1 MDAGDSSRL
10 RFERGGPSVR
20 TLKKEYLLHIMLLPG
35 VIVTLIYAY
44 GPMAGLVMAFQQ
56 FEPLSGFFHSKFVGF
71 DNFKYVFNMPDF
83 KQVLWN
89 TVLIAV
95 IKMVLFLLVPL
106 ILALLL
112 NEVTKRWFSRFIQ
125 SAVFLP
131 FFLSWTVLG
140 GVIIELFSLSGPVKL
155 SSNTAAMAGEVKLW
169 PVGFNFDAYRYL
181 GEKVEFFRSLGVS
194 VERVVLGT
202 AVNMFLCFV
211 TAYPLSKSVDQF
223 KFRTVYVWFF
233 AITMFFGGG
242 LIPTY
247 IIVKNT
253 GLIDSIWALILPGA
267 LNVWNMV
274 LMLNFFRTIPRELDE
289 AATIDGAGHWRI
301 LWRIY
306 LPVSLPSIATIGLFT
321 IVGHWN
327 SWFDGILYL
336 NSPEKYPLQTYL
348 STLIMSINSQMTS
361 VSIEQIKA
369 MENLSE
375 KTLQTAQIF
384 MGALPIMVVYPFLQ
398 KYFVKGMTVGSVK
411 E

>member
-1 MDAGDSSRL
+1 MHKPTISRRL
-10 RFERGGPSVR
+10 FVITN
-20 TLKKEYLLHIMLLPG
+20 TLVLSLITLLGIIPFVHLLS
-35 VIVTLIYAY
+35 I
-44 GPMAGLVMAFQQ
+44 
-56 FEPLSGFFHSKFVGF
+56 S
-71 DNFKYVFNMPDF
+71 
-83 KQVLWN
+83 
-89 TVLIAV
+89 
-95 IKMVLFLLVPL
+95 
-106 ILALLL
+106 
-112 NEVTKRWFSRFIQ
+112 
-125 SAVFLP
+125 
-131 FFLSWTVLG
+131 
-140 GVIIELFSLSGPVKL
+140 L
-155 SSNTAAMAGEVKLW
+155 SSNTAAIAGEVRLW
-169 PVGFNFDAYRYL
+169 PVGFNLDAYRYL
-181 GEKVEFFRSLGVS
+181 GEKVEFFRSFRVS
-194 VERVVLGT
+194 LTRVLLGT
-202 AVNMFLCFV
+202 AVNMLLVFI
-211 TAYPLSKSVDQF
+211 TAYPLSKSNHQF
-223 KFRTVYVWFF
+223 KFRTPYVWFF

-247 IIVKNT
+247 MVVKNT
-253 GLIDSIWALILPGA
+253 GLIDSVWALILPGA

-274 LMLNFFRTIPRELDE
+274 LMLNFFRTIPKELEE

-327 SWFDGILYL
+327 AWFDGILYL

-361 VSIEQIKA
+361 ISIEQIKA

-375 KTLQTAQIF
+375 KTLRTAQIF

>member
-1 MDAGDSSRL
+1 MHKPTISR
-10 RFERGGPSVR
+10 R
-20 TLKKEYLLHIMLLPG
+20 I
-35 VIVTLIYAY
+35 
-44 GPMAGLVMAFQQ
+44 
-56 FEPLSGFFHSKFVGF
+56 FV
-71 DNFKYVFNMPDF
+71 VFN
-83 KQVLWN
+83 
-89 TVLIAV
+89 T
-95 IKMVLFLLVPL
+95 
-106 ILALLL
+106 LLL
-112 NEVTKRWFSRFIQ
+112 IMITLLGIIPFIH
-125 SAVFLP
+125 L
-131 FFLSWTVLG
+131 LSV
-140 GVIIELFSLSGPVKL
+140 SL

-169 PVGFNFDAYRYL
+169 PIGFNFDAYRYL

-202 AVNMFLCFV
+202 AVNMFLCFI
-211 TAYPLSKSVDQF
+211 TAFPLSKSADQF
-223 KFRTVYVWFF
+223 KFRTLYVWFF

-242 LIPTY
+242 LIPTF

-274 LMLNFFRTIPRELDE
+274 LMLNFFRTIPKELDE
-289 AATIDGAGHWRI
+289 AATIDGAGHWRV

-327 SWFDGILYL
+327 AWFDGILYL
-336 NSPEKYPLQTYL
+336 NSPDKYPLQTYL

-361 VSIEQIKA
+361 ISIEQIKA

-384 MGALPIMVVYPFLQ
+384 MGALPIMIVYPFLQ

>member
-1 MDAGDSSRL
+1 MHKPTLSRKM
-10 RFERGGPSVR
+10 F
-20 TLKKEYLLHIMLLPG
+20 
-35 VIVTLIYAY
+35 VI
-44 GPMAGLVMAFQQ
+44 
-56 FEPLSGFFHSKFVGF
+56 
-71 DNFKYVFNMPDF
+71 FNS
-83 KQVLWN
+83 
-89 TVLIAV
+89 
-95 IKMVLFLLVPL
+95 
-106 ILALLL
+106 ALLTAITL
-112 NEVTKRWFSRFIQ
+112 LGIIPFIH
-125 SAVFLP
+125 L
-131 FFLSWTVLG
+131 LSV
-140 GVIIELFSLSGPVKL
+140 SL

-181 GEKVEFFRSLGVS
+181 GQKVEFFRSLGVS
-194 VERVVLGT
+194 IERVALGT
-202 AVNMFLCFV
+202 AVNMFLCFIS
-211 TAYPLSKSVDQF
+211 AYPLSKSVDQF
-223 KFRTVYVWFF
+223 KYRTVYVWFF

-361 VSIEQIKA
+361 ISIEQIKA

-375 KTLQTAQIF
+375 KTMQTAQIF

>member
-1 MDAGDSSRL
+1 MIRTTLSR
-10 RFERGGPSVR
+10 RV
-20 TLKKEYLLHIMLLPG
+20 
-35 VIVTLIYAY
+35 
-44 GPMAGLVMAFQQ
+44 
-56 FEPLSGFFHSKFVGF
+56 FV
-71 DNFKYVFNMPDF
+71 VFNTL
-83 KQVLWN
+83 VL
-89 TVLIAV
+89 TAIT
-95 IKMVLFLLVPL
+95 LLGIIPF
-106 ILALLL
+106 IHLLS
-112 NEVTKRWFSRFIQ
+112 VS
-125 SAVFLP
+125 
-131 FFLSWTVLG
+131 
-140 GVIIELFSLSGPVKL
+140 L

-181 GEKVEFFRSLGVS
+181 GEKVEFFRALGVS

-202 AVNMFLCFV
+202 AVNMFLCFI
-211 TAYPLSKSVDQF
+211 TAFPLSKSVDQF

-233 AITMFFGGG
+233 AVTMFFGGG

-267 LNVWNMV
+267 LSVWNMV
-274 LMLNFFRTIPRELDE
+274 LMLNFFRSIPRELDE
-289 AATIDGAGHWRI
+289 AATIDGAGQWRV
-301 LWRIY
+301 LWQIY

-336 NSPEKYPLQTYL
+336 NSPDKYPLQTYL
-348 STLIMSINSQMTS
+348 STLIMSINAQMQS
-361 VSIEQIKA
+361 LSLEQIKA

>member
-1 MDAGDSSRL
+1 MHKSTISRKI
-10 RFERGGPSVR
+10 FVIGN
-20 TLKKEYLLHIMLLPG
+20 TLLLSMITLLG
-35 VIVTLIYAY
+35 VIPFIHL
-44 GPMAGLVMAFQQ
+44 
-56 FEPLSGFFHSKFVGF
+56 LSIS
-71 DNFKYVFNMPDF
+71 
-83 KQVLWN
+83 
-89 TVLIAV
+89 
-95 IKMVLFLLVPL
+95 
-106 ILALLL
+106 
-112 NEVTKRWFSRFIQ
+112 
-125 SAVFLP
+125 
-131 FFLSWTVLG
+131 
-140 GVIIELFSLSGPVKL
+140 L

-169 PVGFNFDAYRYL
+169 PVGFNLDAYRYL
-181 GEKVEFFRSLGVS
+181 GQKVEFFRSLGVS
-194 VERVVLGT
+194 VERVALGT
-202 AVNMFLCFV
+202 AINMLLVFI
-211 TAYPLSKSVDQF
+211 TAFPLSKSNDQF
-223 KFRTVYVWFF
+223 KYRTMYAWFF

-274 LMLNFFRTIPRELDE
+274 LMLNFFRGIPRELDE
-289 AATIDGAGHWRI
+289 AATIDGAGQWRV

-327 SWFDGILYL
+327 AWFDGILYL
-336 NSPEKYPLQTYL
+336 NSPAKYPLQTYL
-348 STLIMSINSQMTS
+348 STLIMAINSQMTS
-361 VSIEQIKA
+361 ISIEQIKA

-375 KTLQTAQIF
+375 KTLRTAQIF

>member
-1 MDAGDSSRL
+1 MHKLTMSR
-10 RFERGGPSVR
+10 RVFIICN
-20 TLKKEYLLHIMLLPG
+20 TLLLSAITLLG
-35 VIVTLIYAY
+35 VIPFIHL
-44 GPMAGLVMAFQQ
+44 
-56 FEPLSGFFHSKFVGF
+56 LSIS
-71 DNFKYVFNMPDF
+71 
-83 KQVLWN
+83 
-89 TVLIAV
+89 
-95 IKMVLFLLVPL
+95 
-106 ILALLL
+106 
-112 NEVTKRWFSRFIQ
+112 
-125 SAVFLP
+125 
-131 FFLSWTVLG
+131 
-140 GVIIELFSLSGPVKL
+140 L

-169 PVGFNFDAYRYL
+169 PVGFNLDAYRYL
-181 GEKVEFFRSLGVS
+181 GEKVEFFRSLWVS

-202 AVNMFLCFV
+202 AVNMLLVFI
-211 TAYPLSKSVDQF
+211 TAFPLSKSTDQF
-223 KFRTVYVWFF
+223 KQRTLYVWFF

-274 LMLNFFRTIPRELDE
+274 LMLNFFRTIPKELDE

-327 SWFDGILYL
+327 AWFDGILYL

-348 STLIMSINSQMTS
+348 STLIMSLNSQMTS
-361 VSIEQIKA
+361 ISIEQIQA

-375 KTLQTAQIF
+375 KTLRTAQIF

>member
-1 MDAGDSSRL
+1 MHRPTISRRL
-10 RFERGGPSVR
+10 
-20 TLKKEYLLHIMLLPG
+20 
-35 VIVTLIYAY
+35 
-44 GPMAGLVMAFQQ
+44 
-56 FEPLSGFFHSKFVGF
+56 FV
-71 DNFKYVFNMPDF
+71 
-83 KQVLWN
+83 VLN
-89 TVLIAV
+89 T
-95 IKMVLFLLVPL
+95 
-106 ILALLL
+106 LLL
-112 NEVTKRWFSRFIQ
+112 TAITLLGIIPFIH
-125 SAVFLP
+125 L
-131 FFLSWTVLG
+131 LS
-140 GVIIELFSLSGPVKL
+140 ISL

-169 PVGFNFDAYRYL
+169 PVGLNLDAYRYL
-181 GEKVEFFRSLGVS
+181 GEKVEFFRSLWVA

-202 AVNMFLCFV
+202 VVNMFLVFI
-211 TAYPLSKSVDQF
+211 TAFPLSKSNNQF
-223 KFRTVYVWFF
+223 KYRTPYVWFF

-274 LMLNFFRTIPRELDE
+274 LMLNFFRTIPKELDE
-289 AATIDGAGHWRI
+289 AATIDGAGHWRV
-301 LWRIY
+301 LWSIY

-327 SWFDGILYL
+327 AWFDGILYL

-348 STLIMSINSQMTS
+348 STLIMSINSQLTS
-361 VSIEQIKA
+361 ISIEQIKA

-375 KTLQTAQIF
+375 KTLRTAQIF
-384 MGALPIMVVYPFLQ
+384 MGALPIMAVYPFLQ

>member
-1 MDAGDSSRL
+1 MHKPTLSRKM
-10 RFERGGPSVR
+10 F
-20 TLKKEYLLHIMLLPG
+20 
-35 VIVTLIYAY
+35 VI
-44 GPMAGLVMAFQQ
+44 
-56 FEPLSGFFHSKFVGF
+56 
-71 DNFKYVFNMPDF
+71 FNS
-83 KQVLWN
+83 
-89 TVLIAV
+89 
-95 IKMVLFLLVPL
+95 
-106 ILALLL
+106 ALLTAITL
-112 NEVTKRWFSRFIQ
+112 LGIIPFIH
-125 SAVFLP
+125 L
-131 FFLSWTVLG
+131 LSV
-140 GVIIELFSLSGPVKL
+140 SL

-181 GEKVEFFRSLGVS
+181 GQKVEFFRSLGVS
-194 VERVVLGT
+194 IERVALGT
-202 AVNMFLCFV
+202 AVNMLLCFI
-211 TAYPLSKSVDQF
+211 TAYPLSKSADQF
-223 KFRTVYVWFF
+223 KYRTVYVWFF

>member
-1 MDAGDSSRL
+1 MHKPTISRRL
-10 RFERGGPSVR
+10 FVITN
-20 TLKKEYLLHIMLLPG
+20 TLVLSLITLLGIIPFIHLLS
-35 VIVTLIYAY
+35 I
-44 GPMAGLVMAFQQ
+44 
-56 FEPLSGFFHSKFVGF
+56 S
-71 DNFKYVFNMPDF
+71 
-83 KQVLWN
+83 
-89 TVLIAV
+89 
-95 IKMVLFLLVPL
+95 
-106 ILALLL
+106 
-112 NEVTKRWFSRFIQ
+112 
-125 SAVFLP
+125 
-131 FFLSWTVLG
+131 
-140 GVIIELFSLSGPVKL
+140 L
-155 SSNTAAMAGEVKLW
+155 SSNTAAMAGEVRLW
-169 PVGFNFDAYRYL
+169 PVGFNLDAYRYL
-181 GEKVEFFRSLGVS
+181 GEKVEFFRSFRVS
-194 VERVVLGT
+194 LTRVVLGT
-202 AVNMFLCFV
+202 AVNMLLVFI
-211 TAYPLSKSVDQF
+211 TAYPLSKSNHQF
-223 KFRTVYVWFF
+223 KFRTPYVWFF

-247 IIVKNT
+247 MVVKNT
-253 GLIDSIWALILPGA
+253 GLIDSVWALILPGA

-274 LMLNFFRTIPRELDE
+274 LMLNFFRTIPKELEE

-327 SWFDGILYL
+327 AWFDGILYL

-361 VSIEQIKA
+361 ISIEQIKA

-375 KTLQTAQIF
+375 KTLRTAQIF

>member
-1 MDAGDSSRL
+1 MHKPTISRRL
-10 RFERGGPSVR
+10 FVITN
-20 TLKKEYLLHIMLLPG
+20 TLVLSLITLLGIIPFVHLLS
-35 VIVTLIYAY
+35 I
-44 GPMAGLVMAFQQ
+44 
-56 FEPLSGFFHSKFVGF
+56 S
-71 DNFKYVFNMPDF
+71 
-83 KQVLWN
+83 
-89 TVLIAV
+89 
-95 IKMVLFLLVPL
+95 
-106 ILALLL
+106 
-112 NEVTKRWFSRFIQ
+112 
-125 SAVFLP
+125 
-131 FFLSWTVLG
+131 
-140 GVIIELFSLSGPVKL
+140 L
-155 SSNTAAMAGEVKLW
+155 SSNTAAMAGEVRLW
-169 PVGFNFDAYRYL
+169 PVGFNLDAYRYL
-181 GEKVEFFRSLGVS
+181 GEKVEFFRSFRVS
-194 VERVVLGT
+194 LTRVVLGT
-202 AVNMFLCFV
+202 AVNMLLVFI
-211 TAYPLSKSVDQF
+211 TAYPLSKSNHQF
-223 KFRTVYVWFF
+223 KFRTPYVWFF

-247 IIVKNT
+247 MVVKNT
-253 GLIDSIWALILPGA
+253 GLIDSVWALILPGA

-274 LMLNFFRTIPRELDE
+274 LMLNFFRTIPKELEE

-361 VSIEQIKA
+361 ISIEQIKA

-375 KTLQTAQIF
+375 KTLRTAQIF